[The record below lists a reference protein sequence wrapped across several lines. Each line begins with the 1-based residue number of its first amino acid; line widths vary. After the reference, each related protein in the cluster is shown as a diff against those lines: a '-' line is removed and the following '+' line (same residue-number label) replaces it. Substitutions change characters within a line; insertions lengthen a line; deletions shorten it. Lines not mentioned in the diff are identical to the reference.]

1 MKKILTITCHNVY
14 NYGATLQEY
23 ALVTYLN
30 QLGFDAKSI
39 RYKPDYLSQ
48 HFNIWSVGNPR
59 FDKPILKQLYLL
71 LKLPA
76 RLNALKRKKSFDAF
90 EAQHMK
96 FTNNTFHHNNDL
108 KANPPLADAYIC
120 GSDQI
125 WNHFFPNGKD
135 KAFYLDFVPEN
146 KTKISY
152 AASIATDHIPEKLVS
167 FYQKH
172 VGNIDAVS
180 VREKSAVAL
189 LNNIGIKEV
198 QQVLDPV
205 FLLDKG
211 CWETNFVSKETDKY
225 IFVYDFDS
233 NPKIKEAALDLK
245 SKLNCK
251 IFSVNKNIDYADE
264 NFWDKDP
271 AKFLSLISQ
280 TQYTLTNSFHA
291 VCFSLIFERPLLVF
305 NRNENINTRM
315 QDLLGIMGIENNLI
329 SSFDMKKFKLYDI
342 NYERVRP
349 LKVNKIKESKDFLK
363 QALSQI

>member
-48 HFNIWSVGNPR
+48 HFNIWAVSSPR
-59 FDKPILKQLYLL
+59 LNKPILKQLYLL

-76 RLNALKRKKSFDAF
+76 RINSLKRKRSFDAF
-90 EAQHMK
+90 ESQHLK
-96 FTNNTFHHNNDL
+96 LSKDIFHHNEEL
-108 KANPPLADAYIC
+108 KENPPIADAYIC

-135 KAFYLDFVPEN
+135 KAFYLDFVPQN
-146 KTKISY
+146 KLKISY
-152 AASIATDHIPEKLVS
+152 AASIATDYIPKNLIP
-167 FYQKH
+167 FYQKQ
-172 VGNIDAVS
+172 VGRIDAVS
-180 VREKSAVAL
+180 VREKSAVKL
-189 LNNIGIKEV
+189 LNNIGIENV

-205 FLLDKG
+205 FLLDREY
-211 CWETNFVSKETDKY
+211 WEDNFVSKENEKY

-233 NPKIKEAALDLK
+233 NPKIKEAALALK
-245 SKLNCK
+245 HKLNYK
-251 IFSVNKNIDYADE
+251 IFSVNKNIDYADRH
-264 NFWDKDP
+264 FWDKDP
-271 AKFLSLISQ
+271 AKFLSLINQ

-315 QDLLGIMGIENNLI
+315 QDLLGIMGLENNLI
-329 SSFDMKKFKLYDI
+329 SSFDFNHFE
-342 NYERVRP
+342 NYHIDYSNVRP
-349 LKVNKIKESKDFLK
+349 LREQKIKESKDFLE
-363 QALSQI
+363 QALSCI